1 MVVTDGDGE
10 GEGEADCDCC
20 AELGDASEVV
30 G

>member
-20 AELGDASEVV
+20 AELGDASDVV